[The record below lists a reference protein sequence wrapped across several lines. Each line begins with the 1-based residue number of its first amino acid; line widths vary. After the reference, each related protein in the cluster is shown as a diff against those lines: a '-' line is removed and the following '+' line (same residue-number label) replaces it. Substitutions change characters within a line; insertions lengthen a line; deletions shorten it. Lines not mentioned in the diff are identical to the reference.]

1 MHKHQ
6 LAHIQTLHPY
16 FIKHIQQHH
25 RKSESTPF
33 SLVAS
38 DLHIAQSSNQNPKP
52 YPVGSYH
59 KFNHKLT
66 NHTLEQ
72 NVYGLSNIFI
82 DHSTT
87 VK

>member
-1 MHKHQ
+1 M
-6 LAHIQTLHPY
+6 
-16 FIKHIQQHH
+16 
-25 RKSESTPF
+25 SESTPF

-59 KFNHKLT
+59 KLNHKLT

-82 DHSTT
+82 DHRTT
-87 VK
+87 VKSLFESHVVFFL